1 MDINATFIGQIIVF
15 LIMLWFI
22 AKVVVPMIAKP
33 IDERYA
39 KIADGLA
46 AADAGQ
52 KQLQEA
58 GASAEQ
64 ILREARERAKQVDD
78 QAHRR
83 YNETLEAAKQ
93 SAQTE
98 GARLRAAAQVEVGN
112 ETIRASEQLRREFGT
127 LVVQAAA
134 QLVEHEVDAA
144 THAKLLERLTDDI
157 ARVDRRRGE

>member
-1 MDINATFIGQIIVF
+1 MDINATFIGQIVVF

-33 IDERYA
+33 INERYA

-64 ILREARERAKQVDD
+64 ILREARDRARQVDE
-78 QAHRR
+78 QAQRR
-83 YNETLEAAKQ
+83 SIETIEAAKQ
-93 SAQTE
+93 AARAE
-98 GARLRAAAQVEVGN
+98 GARLLAAAQAEVGN
-112 ETIRASEQLRREFGT
+112 ETVRASEQLRREFGS
-127 LVVQAAA
+127 LVVKAAS
-134 QLVEHEVDAA
+134 QLVEHEVDPA

-157 ARVDRRRGE
+157 ARG

>member
-1 MDINATFIGQIIVF
+1 MDINATLIGQIIVF

-52 KQLQEA
+52 KQLQQ
-58 GASAEQ
+58 ASARADQ
-64 ILREARERAKQVDD
+64 IGRQARERARKVDE
-78 QAHRR
+78 QAQRR
-83 YNETLEAAKQ
+83 STETIEAAKQ
-93 SAQTE
+93 AAQAE
-98 GARLRAAAQVEVGN
+98 GARLLAAAQAEVSN
-112 ETIRASEQLRREFGT
+112 ESVRASEALRREFGS
-127 LVVQAAA
+127 LVGQGGSTA
-134 QLVEHEVDAA
+134 VEHDIDPA

-157 ARVDRRRGE
+157 ARG

>member
-33 IDERYA
+33 INERYA

-52 KQLQEA
+52 KQLQAA

-64 ILREARERAKQVDD
+64 IVREARERAKLVDE
-78 QAHRR
+78 QAQRR
-83 YNETLEAAKQ
+83 STETMEAAKQ
-93 SAQTE
+93 AALAE
-98 GARLRAAAQVEVGN
+98 GARLLAAAQAEVGN
-112 ETIRASEQLRREFGT
+112 ESVRASEALRREFGT
-127 LVVQAAA
+127 LVVQAAS
-134 QLVEHEVDAA
+134 QLVEHEVDPA

-157 ARVDRRRGE
+157 ARG

>member
-33 IDERYA
+33 INERFA

-52 KQLQEA
+52 KQLREA
-58 GASAEQ
+58 SASAEQ
-64 ILREARERAKQVDD
+64 IVREARERAKQVDD
-78 QAHRR
+78 QAQRR
-83 YNETLEAAKQ
+83 STETIEAAKQ
-93 SAQTE
+93 QARAE
-98 GARLRAAAQVEVGN
+98 GARLLAAAQAEVGN
-112 ETIRASEQLRREFGT
+112 ESVRASEALRREFGT
-127 LVVQAAA
+127 LVVKAAA
-134 QLVEHEVDAA
+134 QLVEHDIDPA

-157 ARVDRRRGE
+157 ARG

>member
-22 AKVVVPMIAKP
+22 AKVVVPMISKP

-58 GASAEQ
+58 SASAEQ
-64 ILREARERAKQVDD
+64 IVREARERAKQVDE
-78 QAHRR
+78 QAQRR
-83 YNETLEAAKQ
+83 STETMEAAKHA
-93 SAQTE
+93 AQAE
-98 GARLRAAAQVEVGN
+98 GARLLAAAQAEVGN
-112 ETIRASEQLRREFGT
+112 ESVRASEALRREFGS
-127 LVVQAAA
+127 LVVKAAS
-134 QLVEHEVDAA
+134 QLVEHEVDPA
-144 THAKLLERLTDDI
+144 THAKLLQQLTDDI
-157 ARVDRRRGE
+157 ARG

>member
-1 MDINATFIGQIIVF
+1 MDINATFIGQIVVF

-33 IDERYA
+33 INERYA

-64 ILREARERAKQVDD
+64 LMREARERARQVEE

-83 YNETLEAAKQ
+83 SIETLEAAKQ
-93 SAQTE
+93 AAQSE
-98 GARLRAAAQVEVGN
+98 GARLLAAAQVEVGN
-112 ETIRASEQLRREFGT
+112 ESIRASEQLRREFGT
-127 LVVQAAA
+127 LVVQAAS
-134 QLVEHEVDAA
+134 QLVEHEVNPA

-157 ARVDRRRGE
+157 ARG

>member
-1 MDINATFIGQIIVF
+1 MDINATFIGQIVVF

-33 IDERYA
+33 INERYA

-52 KQLQEA
+52 KQLREA

-64 ILREARERAKQVDD
+64 IVREARERAKQVDD
-78 QAHRR
+78 QAQRR
-83 YNETLEAAKQ
+83 STETIEAAKQ
-93 SAQTE
+93 QARAE
-98 GARLRAAAQVEVGN
+98 GARLLAAAQAEVGN
-112 ETIRASEQLRREFGT
+112 ESVRASEALRREFGS
-127 LVVQAAA
+127 LVVRAAA
-134 QLVEHEVDAA
+134 QLVEHDIDPA

-157 ARVDRRRGE
+157 ARG

>member
-52 KQLQEA
+52 KQLQQA
-58 GASAEQ
+58 SASAEQ
-64 ILREARERAKQVDD
+64 IVREARERAKQVDE
-78 QAHRR
+78 QAQRR
-83 YNETLEAAKQ
+83 STETIEAAKQ
-93 SAQTE
+93 AAHAE
-98 GARLRAAAQVEVGN
+98 GARLLAAAQAEVGN
-112 ETIRASEQLRREFGT
+112 ESVRASEALRREFGS
-127 LVVQAAA
+127 LVVQAASR
-134 QLVEHEVDAA
+134 LVEHEVDPA
-144 THAKLLERLTDDI
+144 THAKLLQRLTDDI
-157 ARVDRRRGE
+157 ARG

>member
-33 IDERYA
+33 INERFA

-52 KQLQEA
+52 KQLREA
-58 GASAEQ
+58 SASAEQ
-64 ILREARERAKQVDD
+64 IVREARERAKQVDD
-78 QAHRR
+78 QAQRR
-83 YNETLEAAKQ
+83 STETIEAAKQ
-93 SAQTE
+93 QARAE
-98 GARLRAAAQVEVGN
+98 GARLLAAAQAEVGN
-112 ETIRASEQLRREFGT
+112 ESVRASEALRREFGS
-127 LVVQAAA
+127 LVVRAAA
-134 QLVEHEVDAA
+134 QLVEHDIDPA

-157 ARVDRRRGE
+157 ARG

>member
-1 MDINATFIGQIIVF
+1 MDINATFIGQIVVF

-33 IDERYA
+33 INERYA

-64 ILREARERAKQVDD
+64 ILREARERARQVDE
-78 QAHRR
+78 QAQRR
-83 YNETLEAAKQ
+83 SIETIEAAKQ
-93 SAQTE
+93 AARAE
-98 GARLRAAAQVEVGN
+98 GARLLAAAQAEVGN
-112 ETIRASEQLRREFGT
+112 ETVRASEQLRREFGA
-127 LVVQAAA
+127 LVVKAAS
-134 QLVEHEVDAA
+134 QLVEHEVDPA

-157 ARVDRRRGE
+157 ARG

>member
-1 MDINATFIGQIIVF
+1 MDINATFIGQIVVF

-33 IDERYA
+33 INERYA

-64 ILREARERAKQVDD
+64 IVREARERARQVEE

-93 SAQTE
+93 AAQTE
-98 GARLRAAAQVEVGN
+98 GARLLAAAQVEVGN

-134 QLVEHEVDAA
+134 QLVEHEVDPA

-157 ARVDRRRGE
+157 ARVDPRRRE